1 MPNVNYSRHLN
12 AGMVHSFEF
21 RLIFRRIL
29 KHLMCVCALCIYYL
43 LIACLTLVLSVL
55 AALGMVGAIVTAL
68 TMLSAAHLSGI
79 GEIFL
84 ARACTRTCAAA
95 ST

>member
-55 AALGMVGAIVTAL
+55 GMVGAIVTAL
-68 TMLSAAHLSGI
+68 TLLCS
-79 GEIFL
+79 L
-84 ARACTRTCAAA
+84 ALGKY
-95 ST
+95 S

>member
-1 MPNVNYSRHLN
+1 MANVNYSRHLN

-43 LIACLTLVLSVL
+43 LIACLTLVL

-68 TMLSAAHLSGI
+68 TLLCCSAL
-79 GEIFL
+79 
-84 ARACTRTCAAA
+84 
-95 ST
+95 

>member
-1 MPNVNYSRHLN
+1 
-12 AGMVHSFEF
+12 
-21 RLIFRRIL
+21 
-29 KHLMCVCALCIYYL
+29 MCVCALCIYYL

-55 AALGMVGAIVTAL
+55 AAIGMVGAIVTAL

>member
-68 TMLSAAHLSGI
+68 TLLCCSALWHWGNIPS
-79 GEIFL
+79 
-84 ARACTRTCAAA
+84 
-95 ST
+95 

>member
-43 LIACLTLVLSVL
+43 LIACLTLVLE
-55 AALGMVGAIVTAL
+55 ALGMVGAIVTAL
-68 TMLSAAHLSGI
+68 TMLSAARLCGI
-79 GEIFL
+79 AEIFL